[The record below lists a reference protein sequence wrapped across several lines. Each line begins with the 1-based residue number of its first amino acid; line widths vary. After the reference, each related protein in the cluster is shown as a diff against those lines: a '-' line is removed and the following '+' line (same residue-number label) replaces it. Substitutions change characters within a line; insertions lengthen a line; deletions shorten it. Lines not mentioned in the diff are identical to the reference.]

1 MPHRRLTELS
11 SAHDLAIQRIIL
23 LACMFTISS
32 GLCILAAVTGSD
44 HSGGRHVL
52 YAAAV
57 VGAAVALAL
66 WLQLRLWF
74 RRRRRRLRPKQLQ
87 IFLAL
92 YSAIVAL
99 LAGASD
105 SGGEVTSLGPA
116 VIMTCAYAGCFYTGM
131 SLWLQVAISI
141 GSYNLAALIAAP
153 AVSPTA
159 LITATFVATSIAAV
173 LHHLTSLLRRRSLHD
188 PLTGA
193 VSRATWMKITQEAVR
208 TRGNRPLTVAL
219 IDLDRF
225 KQINDTLGHLAGDRL
240 LQDLTST
247 WQQALGG
254 DGLLGRYGGD
264 EFVVLFVNTHRSRAE
279 ELLRFMA
286 AAHPAKWTAGL
297 TTARRDDDTHTLLQ
311 AADEQLQA
319 LKRGSRARCDCER
332 TIVDHRTSDGDMT
345 SEASGTSRPHGQ
357 IPTQRQQPHSESTR
371 STHSPTQPALHPIA
385 PDLRS

>member
-1 MPHRRLTELS
+1 MPHRRLTALS
-11 SAHDLAIQRIIL
+11 SAHDLAIQRISL
-23 LACMFTISS
+23 LACMLTISS
-32 GLCILAAVTGSD
+32 VLCILAAVTGSD
-44 HSGGRHVL
+44 PTGGRHVL

-66 WLQLRLWF
+66 WLQLRLWL

-87 IFLAL
+87 ICLAL
-92 YSAIVAL
+92 YSLIVAL
-99 LAGASD
+99 LAGTSD
-105 SGGEVTSLGPA
+105 SVSGVTSLGPA
-116 VIMTCAYAGCFYTGM
+116 VIMTCAYAGCFYTGT

-141 GSYNLAALIAAP
+141 GSYDLAAVFAAP

-159 LITATFVATSIAAV
+159 LLTATFVAASIAAV

-208 TRGNRPLTVAL
+208 ARGNRPLTVAL
-219 IDLDRF
+219 IDLDKF
-225 KQINDTLGHLAGDRL
+225 KQTNDTLGHLAGDRL
-240 LQDLTST
+240 LQDLTRA
-247 WQQALGG
+247 WQRTLGG

-286 AAHPAKWTAGL
+286 AAHPTNWTFGL

-311 AADEQLQA
+311 DADEQLQA
-319 LKRGSRARCDCER
+319 LKRQSRGRCDCGC
-332 TIVDHRTSDGDMT
+332 TIVDHHSVQVGDISDVVRTSP
-345 SEASGTSRPHGQ
+345 PHTQ
-357 IPTQRQQPHSESTR
+357 MPTQRKEPAPGKHQVKALAPAT
-371 STHSPTQPALHPIA
+371 SPT
-385 PDLRS
+385 PDRP